1 MKKKEDGCSLDGLHA
16 KTNIM
21 KKKKTIR
28 EKLIDTL
35 IEYAGDEIESVTE
48 AIGIAKKSDEEL
60 IDMLIDVLIFY
71 HNEYNN

>member
-1 MKKKEDGCSLDGLHA
+1 
-16 KTNIM
+16 M

-35 IEYAGDEIESVTE
+35 MEYAGDEIESVTE

-60 IDMLIDVLIFY
+60 VDMLIDVLIFY

>member
-1 MKKKEDGCSLDGLHA
+1 
-16 KTNIM
+16 M

-48 AIGIAKKSDEEL
+48 AIGIAKKSDDEL
-60 IDMLIDVLIFY
+60 VDVLINLLIFY